1 VKGLLLGVFST
12 EGPEDK
18 NTLGKIMQ
26 RPIEAIINLGLAS
39 QDEDLAYKQRC
50 RMLKLNSFGS
60 GQAKKE
66 KTK

>member
-1 VKGLLLGVFST
+1 
-12 EGPEDK
+12 
-18 NTLGKIMQ
+18 MQ
-26 RPIEAIINLGLAS
+26 KPVEAIINLGSAS